1 MPEIGSAF
9 SAMTKSLEENED
21 SLVSGALDVSRFLT
35 NLTKVEQDHVREQW
49 RRKRMPAE
57 CAKIE
62 MLEKDLVHLER
73 AGKILIGWEQRGVD
87 PVIVAPAKQLQQL
100 ATDGTAAAGAT

>member
-1 MPEIGSAF
+1 
-9 SAMTKSLEENED
+9 MTGKDRMAAISKSLEENDD
-21 SLVSGALDVSRFLT
+21 SLVRGALDVSRFLT

-57 CAKIE
+57 CARIE

-73 AGKILIGWEQRGVD
+73 AGKILIGWEQRGAD
-87 PVIVAPAKQLQQL
+87 PAILAPAKQSQQL
-100 ATDGTAAAGAT
+100 ATDGAAATGAT